1 MSRLL
6 ETLLNETHVD
16 GNEDAVL
23 ETDHHDTIHK
33 AWGDAIGASLVIQV
47 TTLSGLIIVCAASG
61 LEKLR
66 RRFSVHPGLVSD
78 AAWRCMVEIIIPS
91 FAAGA
96 LLATAVFLIIPEA
109 MELLSSGGSGAS
121 HSEEHNEETTLED
134 HGAEKSTHHSSGAA
148 WKFGSALLGGFLFP
162 ILLGALFPSHHR
174 RECAAALPPPPQ
186 HVDDDAGAEQTI
198 VDGES
203 HSPTQISETAPTD
216 NDEVDDSVESQ
227 EPTKAEDRR
236 NAATPPQPLRNMP
249 LAIGILTGDIFH
261 NLADGFF
268 LGTAFLLCS
277 KTLAWTIVA
286 TTIYHELAQ
295 EIADYFLLTHHC
307 GLSMMQAL
315 TLNFAA
321 GFSILIGVI
330 AVFCADLGDEA
341 IGAILSVSA
350 GVYLY
355 IAVGECLPRVHQAR
369 NTCKDTVLFVTCFV
383 LGAVPIGLVL
393 LNHVHCEE

>member
-23 ETDHHDTIHK
+23 ETDNHHDTIHK

-47 TTLSGLIIVCAASG
+47 TTLSGLIIVCAASC

-109 MELLSSGGSGAS
+109 LELLSSGGSS
-121 HSEEHNEETTLED
+121 HSEEHEETTLED
-134 HGAEKSTHHSSGAA
+134 HGTEESTHRESGAA

-174 RECAAALPPPPQ
+174 RECSAALPPPQ
-186 HVDDDAGAEQTI
+186 HVDDAAAEPTI

-216 NDEVDDSVESQ
+216 DEVDDSVESQ
-227 EPTKAEDRR
+227 EPTKADDRQ
-236 NAATPPQPLRNMP
+236 NATPPQPLRNMP

-307 GLSMMQAL
+307 GLSMIQAL

-355 IAVGECLPRVHQAR
+355 IAVGECLPRVYQAR
-369 NTCKDTVLFVTCFV
+369 NTCKDTVLFLTCFV

-393 LNHVHCEE
+393 LNHVHCE